1 LSIKADTMHVRLFDG
16 QTIGDI
22 QQAFSQAFPYLKI
35 DFFKNLELNGI
46 RITKKLEPPF
56 TIFNTTDVIVDL
68 EGNRTI
74 SDVKKDFLNI
84 TGLVTRIFRK
94 SGNVWIETSLT
105 DDWTLSRQNTEGSQF
120 HKN

>member
-1 LSIKADTMHVRLFDG
+1 MYVRLFDG

-56 TIFNTTDVIVDL
+56 TIFNPADAVIDL
-68 EGNRTI
+68 EGSRTI
-74 SDVKKDFLNI
+74 SDIKKDFLNI

-105 DDWTLSRQNTEGSQF
+105 DDWTLSRQNTEGSQI
-120 HKN
+120 H

>member
-1 LSIKADTMHVRLFDG
+1 MSIRAETMHVRLFDG
-16 QTIGDI
+16 QTVGDI

-56 TIFNTTDVIVDL
+56 TIFNPTDVSIDL
-68 EGNRTI
+68 EGTRTI
-74 SDVKKDFLNI
+74 SEVKKDFLNI

-105 DDWTLSRQNTEGSQF
+105 DDWTLSRQNTEGAQF
-120 HKN
+120 H

>member
-1 LSIKADTMHVRLFDG
+1 MYVRLFDG

-56 TIFNTTDVIVDL
+56 TIFNSADTVIDL
-68 EGNRTI
+68 EGSRTI
-74 SDVKKDFLNI
+74 SDIKKDFLNI

-105 DDWTLSRQNTEGSQF
+105 DDWTLSRQNTEGSQI
-120 HKN
+120 H